1 MYMPCPGLAVN
12 ATQLINE
19 LELLTV
25 QRAMHASTTSS
36 ILSEGICQSQGL
48 DV

>member
-1 MYMPCPGLAVN
+1 MPCPGLAVN

-19 LELLTV
+19 LELAAD
-25 QRAMHASTTSS
+25 RSESHASTTSP